1 VVLAPGTREKKTLRG
16 ADQRGLG
23 EHDLRTEKEQ
33 QKSVLAPTELEN
45 HRAKHSTNE
54 KIKNKVKHPCCC

>member
-1 VVLAPGTREKKTLRG
+1 VVLAPGARGKALGGGG
-16 ADQRGLG
+16 ADRRGLG

-45 HRAKHSTNE
+45 HRAKHNTNE
-54 KIKNKVKHPCCC
+54 KIKNKVKQP